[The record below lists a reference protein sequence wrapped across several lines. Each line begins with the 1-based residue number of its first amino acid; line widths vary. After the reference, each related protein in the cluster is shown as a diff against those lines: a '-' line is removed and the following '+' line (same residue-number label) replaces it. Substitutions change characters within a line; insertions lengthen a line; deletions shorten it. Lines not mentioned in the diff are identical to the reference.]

1 MKRLHILLIGFA
13 LCAAVAV
20 GYSDSHEIKK
30 DSFQVGKDLSY
41 FSDGYATINFVAE
54 RPSEFVLDAPYL
66 GRPASN
72 HIEVSE
78 ELTDVIVIRIRPP
91 PEKVQKSDNTK
102 TLKRLI

>member
-1 MKRLHILLIGFA
+1 MKRFHFLLIGFA

-30 DSFQVGKDLSY
+30 DTIQVNKETAYLTD
-41 FSDGYATINFVAE
+41 FYASINFVAE
-54 RPSEFVLDAPYL
+54 LPVIFVLDAPYL

-91 PEKVQKSDNTK
+91 PEKVQKSDYNFS
-102 TLKRLI
+102 